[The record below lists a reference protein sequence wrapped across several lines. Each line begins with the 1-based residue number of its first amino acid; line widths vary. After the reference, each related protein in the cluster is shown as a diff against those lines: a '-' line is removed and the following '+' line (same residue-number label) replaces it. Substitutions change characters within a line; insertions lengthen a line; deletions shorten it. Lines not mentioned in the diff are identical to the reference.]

1 MIIVVGQFDP
11 SKSLFRVLVPGQ
23 HPNTPHGLVIT
34 VVVVVGALVVM
45 VVGQF
50 DPSESLFRV
59 LVPGQ
64 HPNVPHGLA
73 STVVVVV
80 GLVVT
85 VVGQF
90 DP

>member
-1 MIIVVGQFDP
+1 MVVGQFDP
-11 SKSLFRVLVPGQ
+11 SESLFRVLVSGQ
-23 HPNTPHGLVIT
+23 HPNVPHGLVVIA
-34 VVVVVGALVVM
+34 VDSALVVV

-73 STVVVVV
+73 
-80 GLVVT
+80 
-85 VVGQF
+85 
-90 DP
+90 